1 MAAPATFSPL
11 MESIDPAT
19 GMVIARLEA
28 TPPSE
33 VPGIL
38 TQARRAQAGW
48 AAQSLQERCALVH
61 RLRETIYARRQEIAE
76 RVMRESG
83 KPRVEALF
91 ADVLVSLDTAA
102 YYANLAPALLLPE
115 HVPHRSEE
123 HTSELQSRG
132 HLVCRLLLEKK

>member
-38 TQARRAQAGW
+38 TQARRAQAGG

-61 RLRETIYARRQEIAE
+61 RVPETIYARRQGSAE
-76 RVMRESG
+76 RGMREAG
-83 KPRVEALF
+83 EPRVEGMF
-91 ADVLVSLDTAA
+91 SDVLVLLDTA
-102 YYANLAPALLLPE
+102 
-115 HVPHRSEE
+115 
-123 HTSELQSRG
+123 
-132 HLVCRLLLEKK
+132 

>member
-38 TQARRAQAGW
+38 TQARRAPAGT
-48 AAQSLQERCALVH
+48 AAQSPQERRALVH
-61 RLRETIYARRQEIAE
+61 RLRVTIYPPRQEICE
-76 RVMRESG
+76 RG
-83 KPRVEALF
+83 KSAAGKTRGRGF
-91 ADVLVSLDTAA
+91 SSLVVGFPFT
-102 YYANLAPALLLPE
+102 
-115 HVPHRSEE
+115 
-123 HTSELQSRG
+123 
-132 HLVCRLLLEKK
+132 

>member
-38 TQARRAQAGW
+38 AQARRGPVGLVAQVLPGRLPLGTQSPVTDYSLSPVIFEPSTRATW
-48 AAQSLQERCALVH
+48 A
-61 RLRETIYARRQEIAE
+61 T
-76 RVMRESG
+76 
-83 KPRVEALF
+83 
-91 ADVLVSLDTAA
+91 
-102 YYANLAPALLLPE
+102 
-115 HVPHRSEE
+115 PHRAT
-123 HTSELQSRG
+123 HCQPLGLRCT
-132 HLVCRLLLEKK
+132 